1 MARRTKQ
8 EAQETR
14 ENILSAALDIIY
26 KKGYARTTFVDI
38 AKEIKL
44 TKGAVYWHF
53 KNKPD
58 MFLALGRQMEDKIE
72 TTLHDVFYETQTL
85 DDFKQ
90 MLFKMILLIAQDEQL
105 RKYYSIVFYRMEWTE
120 ELLSIKQFFDQQEEY
135 MVQWSVDILRQS
147 QINKE
152 IPGDK
157 AVGHL
162 SLALSALVNGLIA
175 YCISHPDVNSKT
187 KSIIVQIGLD
197 TFFGGLMAEDK
208 MIRKESVK

>member
-72 TTLHDVFYETQTL
+72 TTLHNVFYETQTL

-105 RKYYSIVFYRMEWTE
+105 RKYYSIVFYRMEWTD
-120 ELLSIKQFFDQQEEY
+120 ELLAMKLFFDQQDED
-135 MVQWSVDILRQS
+135 MVQWSKDILRQA
-147 QINKE
+147 QLKKK
-152 IPGDK
+152 IPESTRQNFRIY
-157 AVGHL
+157 AVFHHL
-162 SLALSALVNGLIA
+162 GCDYLTSAPEYRVRRGFHGRI
-175 YCISHPDVNSKT
+175 
-187 KSIIVQIGLD
+187 
-197 TFFGGLMAEDK
+197 
-208 MIRKESVK
+208 